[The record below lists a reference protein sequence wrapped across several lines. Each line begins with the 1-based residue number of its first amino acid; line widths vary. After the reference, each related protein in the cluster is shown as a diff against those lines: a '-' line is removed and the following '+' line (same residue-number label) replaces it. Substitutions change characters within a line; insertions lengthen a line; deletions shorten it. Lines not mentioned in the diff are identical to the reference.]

1 VPSTDVPVPLVH
13 ASASTDLSGLEVHD
27 IEGSAHAPP
36 APSRPVFTKQSI
48 FSQKRPRR
56 RLRWRVLRWAGA
68 VAGVLAIMFVALLAE
83 ALFINYFPPLAEQD
97 LRLPVEPSPPR
108 VPAMIAPVPIP
119 ADVTLLPPL
128 PAAFRFEPL
137 ISPIARP

>member
-1 VPSTDVPVPLVH
+1 MAFDTAQTP
-13 ASASTDLSGLEVHD
+13 SASTDLSGLEVHD

-36 APSRPVFTKQSI
+36 ALSSI
-48 FSQKRPRR
+48 VSQKRPRR
-56 RLRWRVLRWAGA
+56 RLRWRMLRWAGA

-97 LRLPVEPSPPR
+97 LRLPVEPSPPL

-119 ADVTLLPPL
+119 ADVTLQPPV
-128 PAAFRFEPL
+128 PAAFRFDPR
-137 ISPIARP
+137 IPIART